1 MESLDQCA
9 TSQPGTMKLEVVETI
24 RKICESLE
32 AWCEG
37 RQFPPHL
44 VSQVNKLFPSLEN
57 SDYLGERTFSWS
69 DIECLLMNL
78 IMFRSSYVHE

>member
-57 SDYLGERTFSWS
+57 SDYLGEPNIFIFHPLLVNIFS
-69 DIECLLMNL
+69 
-78 IMFRSSYVHE
+78 